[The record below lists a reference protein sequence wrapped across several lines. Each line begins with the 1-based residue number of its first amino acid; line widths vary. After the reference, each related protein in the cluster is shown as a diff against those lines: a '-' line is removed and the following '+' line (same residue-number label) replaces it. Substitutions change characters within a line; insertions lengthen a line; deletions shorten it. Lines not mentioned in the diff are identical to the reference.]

1 VSDPRGREKATSH
14 TYEGTVVLNVDPHL
28 LRDGMR
34 GEARLIV
41 ARRSAAGWLW
51 RWVRTTFKFRL

>member
-1 VSDPRGREKATSH
+1 VELD
-14 TYEGTVVLNVDPHL
+14 VDPQL